1 MLEVGIGS
9 LPLALALAA
18 GLLAAGKPIHVSGK
32 EVGGLQLRLGGVSST
47 GGGRQHS
54 LQQRVR
60 ARPTPLLPCH
70 KVAEANWQLASW
82 CTREGGPGRPHPL
95 PPRPRPLPPP
105 PHTHT
110 HTITRA
116 PSLPPDPHPLPQA
129 EVDASLRRQGRG
141 LLLELHQLNG
151 VMRLLQD

>member
-1 MLEVGIGS
+1 MGRAALTHCR
-9 LPLALALAA
+9 LALA
-18 GLLAAGKPIHVSGK
+18 H
-32 EVGGLQLRLGGVSST
+32 
-47 GGGRQHS
+47 
-54 LQQRVR
+54 
-60 ARPTPLLPCH
+60 C
-70 KVAEANWQLASW
+70 
-82 CTREGGPGRPHPL
+82 
-95 PPRPRPLPPP
+95 PPP